1 MQLGIDVDLRLTLI
15 GIVLVGFR
23 LLLSLLKTT
32 TQLRVFP
39 LQCCGAFFRSAFA
52 LIRSL
57 DARMESAGQ
66 ALGFRSIVISRGLLG

>member
-1 MQLGIDVDLRLTLI
+1 MQLGVNADLRLPLVL
-15 GIVLVGFR
+15 GLVLVGFGP
-23 LLLSLLKTT
+23 LSLLKTT